1 MPSNTLHH
9 DRTLSKLNTEVK
21 YCRGDR
27 RWSRYGRNGETTGS
41 YAKTA
46 VKAYNKAARKASK
59 RQLSRYQPP
68 EVDYHEDYRRDIDW
82 DDLIKFLRRR
92 SYCTPEYYE

>member
-1 MPSNTLHH
+1 MPSNALHH
-9 DRTLSKLNTEVK
+9 NRTLSRLNTEVK

-41 YAKTA
+41 YTKTV

-68 EVDYHEDYRRDIDW
+68 EIDYHENYHPLFDW
-82 DDLIKFLRRR
+82 DELLDFRDDMAFC
-92 SYCTPEYYE
+92 STEYYE